1 MPIPTENENKQHGLI
16 GSAYGNGLTI
26 EYLFATAIDGR
37 QFSLFVKMQP
47 TITSSLP
54 SCALAGGIIYRGN
67 LLLRIKL
74 FDPQNSQTVEMSHTS
89 SLLRN
94 LVDAV

>member
-1 MPIPTENENKQHGLI
+1 MPIPTEKENKQHGLI
-16 GSAYGNGLTI
+16 GSTYSNGLAV

-37 QFSLFVKMQP
+37 QFSLFVEMQP

-54 SCALAGGIIYRGN
+54 SWAIAGGITDPGN

-74 FDPQNSQTVEMSHTS
+74 FDPQNNRTVEMSHTM